1 METISSEM
9 LRGHVDTVILLTLL
23 NEHKHTNQIKEEIE
37 ARVGGEFK
45 LKQGT
50 FYSCL
55 QRIVNQGYVV
65 EYRSTSADGK
75 RRKFYQ
81 LTEKGKAYINDNKDK
96 WIFSR
101 SVIDNLI
108 QVPSEPY
115 VEKSLDNEETST
127 NDRSIDQNIDY
138 NAEIAATSNE
148 TAPAQEQ
155 AQPSSQI
162 DFEPEN
168 HDFTINQTEY
178 RYEKI
183 SPVSET
189 AANDGNTKSKLKALE
204 EYLNSQSTEIT
215 NEEDLNEPQKDVV
228 KNEQNSF
235 KTNQAYTVNKIDDD
249 FKEAKNKDKS
259 SDQKNLQVSLFDY
272 LDNRNDTQST
282 NENESSS
289 TVVHEHNLNETLR
302 KNEENISKNLHN
314 YVSEPDDFYDG
325 EEQLSTN
332 YRSALL
338 KIFPKQNKVDNTGKY
353 NASTYDETEAESALS
368 FDEQEKDYTEK
379 RKNNKFFRFDNV
391 ATKPSSPKK
400 QESER
405 DNASD
410 RNDKKIPS
418 NQQNTNSFDFSE
430 IYALAQK
437 EGFKVRTSSTSL
449 KNDIGKIFINKLV
462 LSSALTFYLI
472 LLIEIA
478 VLALTTRSVANID
491 YRIYIA
497 VAGIFA
503 ILPLGAF
510 VGYIIDPKRKVDNLI
525 PFKSVIEFSFIVML
539 NLIIIVF
546 VAAIIKNVDF
556 TNSKDLLL
564 NIFYPLLAII
574 NIPIYYFIK
583 YLKLDNQKY
592 YS

>member
-108 QVPSEPY
+108 QVPSTPFEEKTESQPLKQSYTEDFSSVTDENVDSEPEIA
-115 VEKSLDNEETST
+115 VTSDENT
-127 NDRSIDQNIDY
+127 NTAQNII
-138 NAEIAATSNE
+138 AEDKFDS
-148 TAPAQEQ
+148 
-155 AQPSSQI
+155 
-162 DFEPEN
+162 EPEY
-168 HDFTINQTEY
+168 DDAFTKENN
-178 RYEKI
+178 
-183 SPVSET
+183 VSFEEVKESSDVDNSNST
-189 AANDGNTKSKLKALE
+189 TKSKLKLLE
-204 EYLNSQSTEIT
+204 EYLSSQSVEVTDKEEFLSPKTPVTPDNDNDLKINQSFNQELFKKMQIDAENKAQQNLQNERNNSVEIT
-215 NEEDLNEPQKDVV
+215 
-228 KNEQNSF
+228 S
-235 KTNQAYTVNKIDDD
+235 KI
-249 FKEAKNKDKS
+249 
-259 SDQKNLQVSLFDY
+259 
-272 LDNRNDTQST
+272 
-282 NENESSS
+282 
-289 TVVHEHNLNETLR
+289 
-302 KNEENISKNLHN
+302 EENISNNLHN
-314 YVSEPDDFYDG
+314 YVSEQDDFYDG
-325 EEQLSTN
+325 EEQISSN
-332 YRSALL
+332 YRNALL
-338 KIFPKQNKVDNTGKY
+338 KIFPKKAKTENHQSNRSNYDIPTENDAPFEQNEKHDNVGK
-353 NASTYDETEAESALS
+353 
-368 FDEQEKDYTEK
+368 Q
-379 RKNNKFFRFDNV
+379 NKFFRFDNGSTANNQAPQRNNV
-391 ATKPSSPKK
+391 NKRENVREESIKKPA
-400 QESER
+400 Q
-405 DNASD
+405 N
-410 RNDKKIPS
+410 
-418 NQQNTNSFDFSE
+418 NQNVNSFDFSE
-430 IYALAQK
+430 IYALAQR

-462 LSSALTFYLI
+462 LNSALTFYLFV
-472 LLIEIA
+472 LIEIA
-478 VLALTTRSVANID
+478 VLALTTRTVANID
-491 YRIYIA
+491 YKVYIA
-497 VAGIFA
+497 IALIFA
-503 ILPLGAF
+503 ILPLGALF
-510 VGYIIDPKRKVDNLI
+510 SYVIDPKRKIDNLI

-546 VAAIIKNVDF
+546 VVAIVKNIDF
-556 TNSKDLLL
+556 TNSRDLLL